1 MDSPPRM
8 ILLSAIFLTTM
19 VSSYSQKI
27 PIIQGNSLGKWMAA
41 RFKDLLIIL
50 FTRESQFTTTRR
62 SAWRGLQTKRVQPET
77 YSHPSDSSPGCS
89 NGPLPVF
96 STVGSSLSGAQSGP
110 LPCQWP
116 GGKMGKRTYILTTPT
131 HTTAMQSSMKNRQTK
146 EKIIKSM

>member
-1 MDSPPRM
+1 MRNGWNKGMDSPART

-110 LPCQWP
+110 LLCQWP
-116 GGKMGKRTYILTTPT
+116 GRQDAVPLHLSHSVTVCHPHCETQS
-131 HTTAMQSSMKNRQTK
+131 HTVH
-146 EKIIKSM
+146 